1 MTRARKLEIQ
11 GVARQALIDHG
22 AMKLPVRPKVFAEEK
37 LGITVTDFDP
47 PEPSFSGVLIQSGND
62 FLIGFSTAIKNE
74 GFQNFTV
81 AHELGHFFIDGHA
94 EELLREGQHYSRS
107 GFISEDPR
115 EREADLFATEF
126 LMPWKLIE
134 PIVHGNKRGFKA
146 IKEVADQCES
156 SIVASAIR
164 FAEVSKESVAV
175 IVSYQGAVEF
185 MVGSEAFKGLPG
197 IDWLSRGDRLPQRSP
212 TYSFVKNLEWVRE
225 CGVEEAGSTLSTW
238 FSSAPNLEIEEDIVG
253 LGGYGR
259 LMTVLITES
268 NEEED
273 DEGSEDDDWIDR
285 WKDGIFR
292 DRRR

>member
-11 GVARQALIDHG
+11 GVARQALIAHR

-37 LGITVTDFDP
+37 LGIAVMDFDP
-47 PEPSFSGVLIQSGND
+47 PDPSFSGVLIQSGDD

-94 EELLREGQHYSRS
+94 EELLRGGQHFSQS
-107 GFISEDPR
+107 GFISADPR

-134 PIVHGNKRGFKA
+134 PTVHGSKRGFKA
-146 IKEVADQCES
+146 IKEVASQCES

-175 IVSYQGAVEF
+175 IVSYQGTVEF
-185 MVGSEAFKGLPG
+185 MVASESFKGLPG
-197 IDWLSRGDRLPQRSP
+197 IEWMNRGDRLPQRSP
-212 TYSFVKNLEWVRE
+212 TYSFAANPEWVRE
-225 CGVEEAGSTLSTW
+225 CGVEEAGSTLTTW

-259 LMTVLITES
+259 LMTVLITEPH
-268 NEEED
+268 EEED

-285 WKDGIFR
+285 WRDGIFR